1 MFFSAASA
9 IAATPLQKNKEIVL
23 YRTFVATS
31 RKSSYFKK
39 KKLK

>member
-23 YRTFVATS
+23 YFEPLLPHPENHHTL
-31 RKSSYFKK
+31 KK
-39 KKLK
+39 RN